1 MARAPMMR
9 DRDWSPEAKADAIE
23 RIVASVASGMSVTRT
38 LQMLEGMP
46 TPGLFWGTWHFES
59 EDVQAKVARAREAGV
74 EVILEE
80 ARDIADHPQE
90 GEEIVEMA
98 SDEDDEGT
106 VIKRTK
112 KDMLGHR
119 KLQIETRI
127 KYAQMIAPRKY
138 GPKLDLTT
146 DNKPI
151 SSDIADVAARAASL
165 LELAKKRKGEDDG

>member
-98 SDEDDEGT
+98 
-106 VIKRTK
+106 
-112 KDMLGHR
+112 
-119 KLQIETRI
+119 
-127 KYAQMIAPRKY
+127 
-138 GPKLDLTT
+138 
-146 DNKPI
+146 
-151 SSDIADVAARAASL
+151 
-165 LELAKKRKGEDDG
+165 